1 MVAPGNREDT
11 LESALLDLAA
21 SLKAVQ
27 LYPPT
32 SPVVEDVVERFL
44 ALLVPL
50 SEGETLIIDV
60 APEYMRVGEI
70 EVGRGTLLLEQL
82 ASRLHNHGIAR
93 LHVDASVDADSFRRF
108 CELVGGDRRNLDA
121 RGGLDHVL
129 SEEGLEGLRIDVLQI
144 KRIFD
149 ATSSNEPEDLW
160 EALLEGYQESE
171 GIGEIDWDELTANV
185 DKLKQF
191 VEWLFSAADTMGVL
205 TGHSQADI
213 LRYVCERVGMIAE
226 SLGGDHVNFLVL
238 AVRDLFDKIEPEAL
252 VELLAEPMPVAAA
265 VAPPPMEPGRR
276 AEGADEEPPVAGGA
290 DGADGELLVA
300 GGADRGIEGADRGT
314 EGADGGTEGTVGD
327 GGARGA
333 VDDVKAAPPDPLSIE
348 QMDITARIAQGM
360 TPEQVQTLVLYTL
373 RTNNQA
379 TPRLYG
385 LFDRLLKDRD
395 DRDELA
401 LQVRDFLDQEIA
413 SFGSGEGFLDEW
425 PRLTDALR
433 GDVPERFLS
442 NDYEATLEHV
452 SVHSTPA
459 DAWPLEKI
467 SPRMSE
473 LSAPEVFKRKC
484 QVLLAMLEEEDN
496 AECYSTVCDSLAGL
510 LPKLLNQRHY
520 ALAERAL
527 QTFKDHSTEEG
538 GKSEAQREKAGEI
551 FARFYDQKTLR
562 NLVRDSLSRTEEDA
576 EAIGRLLKLG
586 GKETIS
592 GLLETLAKEKSRRVR
607 EQLVQ
612 ILAAMGEDVLEDIKE
627 HLTDERWYFVRNLV
641 LIIGEVGDPRFIPH
655 LKATL
660 AHEDPRVRS
669 ETILALMNMQDEAV
683 VKLLITATYDSDLE
697 VRLFATYLLGAPG
710 RSKTRARLEE
720 LLRLSNWRGQNT
732 DVIQTAAIA
741 LGQLG
746 NTGSIAALKEVSGRR
761 PWLFRKRR
769 RKPRE
774 AAAWAVAQLEGNDA
788 GPPPDLPQLRGMD
801 ARRTNFFWKQ
811 E

>member
-1 MVAPGNREDT
+1 MVAPGNREDA

-32 SPVVEDVVERFL
+32 SPVVEDAVKRFL
-44 ALLVPL
+44 ASLVPL
-50 SEGETLIIDV
+50 SGGETLIIDV

-70 EVGRGTLLLEQL
+70 EVGRGTLLLEQI
-82 ASRLHNHGIAR
+82 ASRLHSHGIAR
-93 LHVDASVDADSFRRF
+93 LHVDPSVDADSFRRF

-121 RGGLDHVL
+121 RGGLDRVL
-129 SEEGLEGLRIDVLQI
+129 SEEGLKGLRIDVLQI

-149 ATSSNEPEDLW
+149 ATSTNEPEDLW

-171 GIGEIDWDELTANV
+171 GIGKIDWDELSANV

-226 SLGGDHVNFLVL
+226 SLGGDHVNFLIL

-252 VELLAEPMPVAAA
+252 VELLAEPMPVDAA
-265 VAPPPMEPGRR
+265 VAPPAMAPGRR
-276 AEGADEEPPVAGGA
+276 AEGADDEEHPVAGGA
-290 DGADGELLVA
+290 DSGAEGADGEPLVA
-300 GGADRGIEGADRGT
+300 GGADRGTEGADRGT
-314 EGADGGTEGTVGD
+314 EGAVGG

-333 VDDVKAAPPDPLSIE
+333 VEDPKAAPPDPRSIE
-348 QMDITARIAQGM
+348 QIDITARIAQGM

-385 LFDRLLKDRD
+385 LFDRLLKNRD

-413 SFGSGEGFLDEW
+413 SFGSSEGFLDEW

-452 SVHSTPA
+452 SIHSTPT

-484 QVLLAMLEEEDN
+484 QVLLAMLDEEDRD
-496 AECYSTVCDSLAGL
+496 ECYSTVCDSLAEL
-510 LPKLLNQRHY
+510 LPKLLNQRQY
-520 ALAERAL
+520 VLAERAL

-551 FARFYDQKTLR
+551 FTRFYDQRTLR
-562 NLVRDSLSRTEEDA
+562 NLVRDSISRAEEDA

-592 GLLETLAKEKSRRVR
+592 ELLETLAKEKSRRVR

-627 HLTDERWYFVRNLV
+627 HLADERWYFVRNLV

-660 AHEDPRVRS
+660 AHQDPRVRS
-669 ETILALMNMQDEAV
+669 ETILALVNIQDEAV
-683 VKLLITATYDSDLE
+683 DGLLITATYDSDLE
-697 VRLFATYLLGAPG
+697 VRLFATYLLGASG
-710 RSKTRARLEE
+710 RSKAKARLEE

-732 DVIQTAAIA
+732 DLIQTAAIA

-746 NTGSIAALKEVSGRR
+746 NTDSIAALQEISGRR

-769 RKPRE
+769 KAARK
-774 AAAWAVAQLEGNDA
+774 AAAWAVAQLEGKDA
-788 GPPPDLPQLRGMD
+788 GPPPNLPHLRGMD
-801 ARRTNFFWKQ
+801 AKRTSLFRRQ